1 MTFIDSNILVYSID
15 DNSPEKQR
23 KARAIVARAI
33 GGYGFMVS
41 AQVLNEFTN
50 VALAKMR
57 LTLPEVGKFVAVF
70 KRIKSVSVDC
80 GWTER
85 ALAIK
90 AQYGTQFYDSFTG
103 CGCRG
108 QRLRR
113 ILVRGPERRPALLR
127 CQGGQSVQVKFSSPR
142 PQPHKTHGKPPRV
155 YHSPLDPSSVAE
167 IPVFTSRCV

>member
-33 GGYGFMVS
+33 GGCGFMVS

-70 KRIKSVSVDC
+70 KRIKSVPVDC

-90 AQYGTQFYDSFTG
+90 AQYGTQFYDSLLIAAAEANG
-103 CGCRG
+103 CDEFWSEDLNDG
-108 QRLRR
+108 QLYCG
-113 ILVRGPERRPALLR
+113 IKAVNPF
-127 CQGGQSVQVKFSSPR
+127 K
-142 PQPHKTHGKPPRV
+142 
-155 YHSPLDPSSVAE
+155 
-167 IPVFTSRCV
+167 

>member
-33 GGYGFMVS
+33 GGHGFMVS

-57 LTLPEVGKFVAVF
+57 LTLPEVGKFVTVF
-70 KRIKSVSVDC
+70 NRIKSVPVDC
-80 GWTER
+80 RWTER

-90 AQYGTQFYDSFTG
+90 AQYGTQFYDSLLIAAAEANG
-103 CGCRG
+103 CDEFWSEDLNDG
-108 QRLRR
+108 QLYC
-113 ILVRGPERRPALLR
+113 G
-127 CQGGQSVQVKFSSPR
+127 VKAPCGS
-142 PQPHKTHGKPPRV
+142 KG
-155 YHSPLDPSSVAE
+155 
-167 IPVFTSRCV
+167 